1 MPKKPISNFHE
12 IMKEAYE
19 DRSILDRTYSVDRV
33 AKLLGTSKTY
43 ARKKISKLKKEKGA
57 VPVKRG
63 EETRY
68 RFTVDGI
75 AYLTLDEY
83 KRELDRIGKDVE
95 GGTYLLN
102 QKALKK
108 VQNVRGEV
116 AEMVDDLNRLWS
128 RQTSSLPDST

>member
-1 MPKKPISNFHE
+1 MPKEKLISNFHE

-19 DRSILDRTYSVDRV
+19 DRSVLDRTYSIDKV

-43 ARKKISKLKKEKGA
+43 AQKKISKLKKEKGA

-63 EETRY
+63 GETMY

-83 KRELDRIGKDVE
+83 QRELGRIDKRVKD
-95 GGTYLLN
+95 GTYQLN
-102 QKALKK
+102 KK
-108 VQNVRGEV
+108 GLEEMDNVRGAM
-116 AEMVDDLNRLWS
+116 AEMVDHFNRL
-128 RQTSSLPDST
+128 RSL